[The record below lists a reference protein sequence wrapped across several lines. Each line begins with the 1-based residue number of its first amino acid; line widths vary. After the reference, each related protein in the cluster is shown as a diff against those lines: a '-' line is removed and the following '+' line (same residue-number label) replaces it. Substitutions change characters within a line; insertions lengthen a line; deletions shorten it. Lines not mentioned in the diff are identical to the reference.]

1 MPRPWP
7 GCSWPLSGSSRR
19 RCLPHPGDGCSMPTR
34 EIGRDRCC
42 APSAPAGPPGDRAAG
57 RTLCL
62 GARADLPA
70 ALAGACQP
78 QARSPD
84 LFRSD
89 RPAPAAHRRKLHQG
103 LDGLGTVLR
112 GLYRQ
117 LDHPV
122 RGQRHRQRPGLLDG
136 GLCLCAPRFPVPE
149 DPLRADAGHHHAAA
163 PGDAH
168 PTIYAVPRTGLGRY
182 LYADDRAWF
191 LAVDAFFVFLIVQ
204 FVRSIP
210 RELDE
215 AALIDG
221 CGPFATYWRIIFP
234 LLLPALVTTA
244 IFTFLW
250 TYDDFFSQ
258 LIYIT
263 SPEKF
268 TVPLGLRVF
277 LDTTGESAY
286 GAMLAMSVVALVPA
300 VAFFL
305 IFQKRIVDGVATS
318 GLKG

>member
-1 MPRPWP
+1 MSVAAPHHRRPARPETVRQVVLFVLALALIYPLLWLVFASLRP
-7 GCSWPLSGSSRR
+7 EALIFSDPTGLPLPPTGENYIKGWTGTGQSFGLYIVNSIILCGVSVIGNVLACSMVGYVFARLDFPFRKTLFALMLATIM
-19 RCLPHPGDGCSMPTR
+19 LPHQV
-34 EIGRDRCC
+34 
-42 APSAPAGPPGDRAAG
+42 
-57 RTLCL
+57 TLI
-62 GARADLPA
+62 
-70 ALAGACQP
+70 P
-78 QARSPD
+78 QYT
-84 LFRSD
+84 LFRE
-89 RPAPAAHRRKLHQG
+89 
-103 LDGLGTVLR
+103 LGWVDTYL
-112 GLYRQ
+112 
-117 LDHPV
+117 PMI
-122 RGQRHRQRPGLLDG
+122 
-136 GLCLCAPRFPVPE
+136 VPK
-149 DPLRADAGHHHAAA
+149 
-163 PGDAH
+163 
-168 PTIYAVPRTGLGRY
+168 
-182 LYADDRAWF
+182 F